1 MRKTLKRQALEHILE
16 SMNEIKINL
25 KCNENDETVKV
36 NAEAMKHLAEAYTL
50 VKRGVM
56 LPDYGREKDE

>member
-1 MRKTLKRQALEHILE
+1 MRKTLKRQASECILSLMRQVE
-16 SMNEIKINL
+16 EDYGNEY
-25 KCNENDETVKV
+25 VK
-36 NAEAMKHLAEAYTL
+36 AEEGSRAMKNLAEAYTL

>member
-1 MRKTLKRQALEHILE
+1 MRKSLKRQASECILSLMRQVEDDYANGYVKAEE
-16 SMNEIKINL
+16 SSR
-25 KCNENDETVKV
+25 
-36 NAEAMKHLAEAYTL
+36 AMKDLAEAYTL